1 MRAMVQTPK
10 PWYRE
15 PWPWLLMLAP
25 LAAVLMGIL
34 MVVLAARS
42 QDGLVADDYYKQGL
56 AINRTLDRER
66 HAAALH
72 VSGVLEFNAD
82 RTRAHL
88 RLGEDGVL
96 PPALLLT
103 LVHPTRAG
111 MDQRVTLV
119 RTAPGEFTGELRAP
133 ARGRWLLTLE
143 DDDRSWRVTGTWR
156 TADDRVLLRTGEEGE
171 KR

>member
-1 MRAMVQTPK
+1 MARTPK

-25 LAAVLMGIL
+25 LAAVVMGVV

-42 QDGLVADDYYKQGL
+42 NDGLVADDYYKQGL

-72 VSGVLEFNAD
+72 VSGLLEFSAD
-82 RTRAHL
+82 RTRVRLFL
-88 RLGEDGVL
+88 RQDGDM
-96 PPALLLT
+96 PAALLLT

-111 MDQRVTLV
+111 LDQRVTLI
-119 RTAPGEFTGELRAP
+119 RAAPGEFAGKLSPPIA
-133 ARGRWLLTLE
+133 GRWLLKLE
-143 DDDRSWRVTGTWR
+143 DDSGRWRVSGAWR
-156 TADDRVLLRTGEEGE
+156 TEDDQLSLGSGTQEE
-171 KR
+171 RR